1 MIGFVGEASSISK
14 RFFSLLSQTSLEK
27 ESEGIFHDSQV
38 VAANVG
44 IARKEYHHRCFNV
57 GGKEDCAMINE
68 NVVPLWYALPI
79 TLTARLAISHQE
91 WELARKGHQNV
102 AKKAVNAVMNKNV
115 VGV

>member
-1 MIGFVGEASSISK
+1 M
-14 RFFSLLSQTSLEK
+14 EK
-27 ESEGIFHDSQV
+27 ENDHILHDSQV

-44 IARKEYHHRCFNV
+44 IARKGYHHHSFNV

-68 NVVPLWYALPI
+68 NVVPLGFALSI
-79 TLTARLAISHQE
+79 VFTARLAISHQE

-102 AKKAVNAVMNKNV
+102 AKKAVNAAMNKNV

>member
-1 MIGFVGEASSISK
+1 M
-14 RFFSLLSQTSLEK
+14 
-27 ESEGIFHDSQV
+27 
-38 VAANVG
+38 G
-44 IARKEYHHRCFNV
+44 IARKGYHQHGFNV

-79 TLTARLAISHQE
+79 ILTARLAISHQM

-102 AKKAVNAVMNKNV
+102 SKKAVNAVMNKNV

>member
-1 MIGFVGEASSISK
+1 MDLLGRRPQFLK
-14 RFFSLLSQTSLEK
+14 DFFSLLSQTSLEK
-27 ESEGIFHDSQV
+27 DDSIFHDSQV

-44 IARKEYHHRCFNV
+44 IARKGYHHHGFNV

-68 NVVPLWYALPI
+68 NVVPLWYALPMI
-79 TLTARLAISHQE
+79 STARLAISPQE

-102 AKKAVNAVMNKNV
+102 SKKAVNAVMNKNV